1 MNLFGNLFNKLKD
14 GLTKTRDG
22 LTDKINEV
30 LNLAIT
36 IDEELYEELEEIL
49 IISDVGMDTTVDIIE
64 RLRSKIRKEKIN
76 DPKEVKPALKEVIR
90 DILLEGSYE
99 EDDDCKKVMLVIGV
113 NGVGKTTSIG
123 KLAAKNKEEGKKVLL
138 AAADT
143 FRAAAIDQLE
153 VWSTRAS
160 VDLVK
165 HQEGSDPAAVV
176 FDAIQAA
183 KARNVDLLI
192 CDTAGRLHNK
202 KNLMNELEKIN
213 RIIDREL
220 EGYKKETL
228 LVLDATTGQNA
239 VIQAKQFMEACPI
252 DGIILTKL
260 DGTAKGGVVLSIKQS
275 LNIPVRYIGVG
286 EGVEDLQKFDAEGF
300 ADALI

>member
-14 GLTKTRDG
+14 GLSKTRDG
-22 LTDKINEV
+22 LTDKINEA

-36 IDEELYEELEEIL
+36 IDEDLYEELEEIL
-49 IISDVGMDTTVDIIE
+49 IISDIGMDTTVDIIE
-64 RLRSKIRKEKIN
+64 RLRNKIRKEKIN
-76 DPKEVKPALKEVIR
+76 DPKEVKPALKEVIKEM
-90 DILLEGSYE
+90 LLEGTSE
-99 EDDDCKKVMLVIGV
+99 EAGAGKKVMLVIGV

-153 VWSTRAS
+153 VWSSRAG
-160 VDLVK
+160 VDIVK

-176 FDAIQAA
+176 FDAIEAS
-183 KARNVDLLI
+183 KARNIDLLI

-252 DGIILTKL
+252 DGIVLTKL

-286 EGVEDLQKFDAEGF
+286 EGVEDLQEFDAEAF
-300 ADALI
+300 AEALI

>member
-1 MNLFGNLFNKLKD
+1 MFENLFSKLKS

-30 LNLAIT
+30 LKLAIT
-36 IDEELYEELEEIL
+36 IDEDLYEELEEIL
-49 IISDVGMDTTVDIIE
+49 ITSDVGMDTTVDIIE
-64 RLRSKIRKEKIN
+64 RLRTKIRKEKIN
-76 DPKEVKPALKEVIR
+76 DPQQVKPALKEVIR

-99 EDDDCKKVMLVIGV
+99 DDENEKKVMLIIGV

-123 KLAAKNKEEGKKVLL
+123 KLAAKSKHEGKKVLL

-153 VWSTRAS
+153 VWSNRAE
-160 VDLVK
+160 VDIIK

-176 FDAIQAA
+176 FDAIEAA

-213 RIIDREL
+213 RIIDREMQ
-220 EGYKKETL
+220 GVKKETL

-239 VIQAKQFMEACPI
+239 VMQAKQFMEACPI

-260 DGTAKGGVVLSIKQS
+260 DGTAKGGVVISIKQT
-275 LNIPVRYIGVG
+275 LDIPVRYIGVG
-286 EGVEDLQKFDAEGF
+286 EGVDDLQKFDAEAF
-300 ADALI
+300 AEALI

>member
-1 MNLFGNLFNKLKD
+1 MNLFGNLFNKLKE

-36 IDEELYEELEEIL
+36 IDDDLYEELEEIL

-76 DPKEVKPALKEVIR
+76 DPKEVKPALKVVIK
-90 DILLEGSYE
+90 DMLLEGSYE
-99 EDDDCKKVMLVIGV
+99 DDEEGKKVMLVIGV

-123 KLAAKNKEEGKKVLL
+123 KLAAKNKEADKKVLL

-153 VWSTRAS
+153 VWSSRAG
-160 VDLVK
+160 VDIIK

-220 EGYKKETL
+220 EDYKKETL

-286 EGVEDLQKFDAEGF
+286 EGIDDLQKFDAEGF
-300 ADALI
+300 AEALI